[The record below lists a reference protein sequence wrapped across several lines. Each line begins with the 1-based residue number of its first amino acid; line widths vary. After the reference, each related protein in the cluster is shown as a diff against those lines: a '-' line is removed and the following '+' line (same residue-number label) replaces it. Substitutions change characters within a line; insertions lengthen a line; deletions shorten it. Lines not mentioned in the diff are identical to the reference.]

1 MLAARPRKRRGRWTE
16 LLFILPAVIVV
27 GALLLY
33 PVVTSVF
40 YSFTS
45 KHLIKQSW
53 KFVGLSNYER
63 VLGDREFFHAIF
75 ISVKWTALSL
85 LGQLLVG
92 FTSALALNRIRRG
105 KGLFRTLLVVPWA
118 FPSIVIAL
126 SWKWILNGVSGF
138 LPHFLVQIGLFETP
152 PQFFSSANLVFGT
165 LVFINIWFGAPL
177 IMVNVLSAL
186 QTVPRDQYEAA
197 QIDGAGGWRSFVHIT
212 VPHIRVVV
220 GLLVVL
226 RTIWIFNNFDTIY
239 LITGGGPAK
248 LSETLPIYAY
258 NVGWGL
264 KQLGR
269 SSAVTVL
276 LLVFLLAICMV
287 YFKLLNKWEK
297 EGAEA

>member
-1 MLAARPRKRRGRWTE
+1 MKLSGNRTGKDFTGF
-16 LLFILPAVIVV
+16 LFILPAIVIV

-33 PVVTSVF
+33 PVVSSVF

-53 KFVGLSNYER
+53 EFVGLANYIK
-63 VLGDREFFHAIF
+63 VLSDPEFYHAF
-75 ISVKWTALSL
+75 FTSVKWTALSL
-85 LGQLLVG
+85 AGQLFIG
-92 FTSALALNRIRRG
+92 FTAALSLNRIKYG
-105 KGLFRTLLVVPWA
+105 QGFLRTALIIPWA

-138 LPHFLVQIGLFETP
+138 LPNFLVKIGLFETA
-152 PQFFSSANLVFGT
+152 PQFFSDASLVFGT

-186 QTVPRDQYEAA
+186 KTVPKDHYEAA
-197 QIDGAGGWRSFVHIT
+197 QIDGATSWQSFIYIT
-212 VPHIRVVV
+212 FPHIRVVV

-226 RTIWIFNNFDTIY
+226 RTIWVFNNFDTIY

-248 LSETLPIYAY
+248 LSTTMPIYAY
-258 NVGWGL
+258 NTGWGL

-269 SSAVTVL
+269 SSAVTVIL
-276 LLVFLLAICMV
+276 LIFLLAICV
-287 YFKLLNKWEK
+287 LYFKLLDKWEK
-297 EGAEA
+297 EGTQ